1 MADPQIPISNPNYLS
16 SVSFNRSQYE
26 QGIYLELLGDTR
38 FPPISVVQVTDNTWP
53 DNTQAYI
60 PSDVKLGTQPLSGS
74 FFTPS
79 NPPPALTAVTVYP
92 KFATLNYVV
101 NSEDFILGQGGFTSL
116 TTAQTGYGIYGAIQ
130 IVTASVF
137 DGLTATGS
145 TVNAL
150 TGQSIN
156 PTILYGPFIGV
167 AVRSGIVMALN
178 A

>member
-1 MADPQIPISNPNYLS
+1 MADPQIPLSNASYNP
-16 SVSFNRSQYE
+16 SFTVNRSQAE
-26 QGIYLELLGDTR
+26 QAIYIEILGDTR
-38 FPPISVVQVTDNTWP
+38 FPAITTTQVTEWP

-60 PSDVKLGTQPLSGS
+60 DSDVKLGSSPLSGS
-74 FFTPS
+74 FWTPQ
-79 NPPPALTAVTVYP
+79 NPPPSLTANVVYP

-116 TTAQTGYGIYGAIQ
+116 TTAQTAYGTYGAIQ
-130 IVTASVF
+130 IVTATVF

-145 TVNAL
+145 TVGAL

-156 PTILYGPFIGV
+156 PTILYGPFTGV

-178 A
+178 V